1 MYARFM
7 ERLHGHIV
15 ALYLFDVAEATDLEA
30 AASAISSS
38 VRATFAPKP
47 ATPAYVK
54 YQQPPLLF
62 EGAGV
67 DIPSIDGFRVG
78 FKVFDYG
85 IISLRLT
92 REFHGTWPELADA
105 SDRLVENEA
114 LERQAEQACPRV
126 ADRLTPGRTPRRQP
140 AGAPN
145 AAPGL
150 GWPALTEDYLVFAI
164 NDLSRPHTAD
174 EIVEHHGDIIASV
187 LRGERAPLSRQER
200 DEILRHRISYLADD
214 LVIPTWNAAFVYDT
228 PAGTQAALE
237 IVEFANSQLL
247 QFRYYDEL
255 LDNALASI
263 YASIKTKARWYDALL
278 GRHYARAA
286 REVHAL
292 FIDVNELTDR
302 TENALKIVGD
312 VYAARLFSLVGAR
325 LDLDRW
331 NTNVSEK
338 MKTLDDIY
346 RFSVERLSMVRG
358 ELLEMTIVA
367 ILMFELVLFFMGIMD

>member
-1 MYARFM
+1 M
-7 ERLHGHIV
+7 EQLRGQIV
-15 ALYLFDVAEATDLEA
+15 AMYLFDVAEATDLQA
-30 AASAISSS
+30 AASAIRSS

-47 ATPAYVK
+47 ATPDYVK
-54 YQQPPLLF
+54 YQAPPLLF
-62 EGAGV
+62 DGAGV
-67 DIPSIDGFRVG
+67 EVSIEGFRAN

-85 IISLRLT
+85 VISLRLT
-92 REFHGTWPELADA
+92 RDFQGTWPELADA

-114 LERQAEQACPRV
+114 LERQAEQACRKVAGQLQHAMTHPRQT
-126 ADRLTPGRTPRRQP
+126 AI
-140 AGAPN
+140 
-145 AAPGL
+145 
-150 GWPALTEDYLVFAI
+150 TEDYLVFAI
-164 NDLSRPHTAD
+164 NELSRAHTAD
-174 EIVEHHGDIIASV
+174 ELIEHHGDVIASV

-200 DEILRHRISYLADD
+200 DEVLRHRLSYLAND

-228 PAGTQAALE
+228 PAGAHAALE
-237 IVEFANSQLL
+237 IIEFANSQLL

-263 YASIKTKARWYDALL
+263 YANVKKEARWYDAFL

-331 NTNVSEK
+331 KTNVSEK
-338 MKTLDDIY
+338 LKTLDDIY
-346 RFSVERLSMVRG
+346 RFSVEHLGMVRG
-358 ELLEMTIVA
+358 EVLEMTIVG
-367 ILMFELVLFFMGIMD
+367 ILVFELVLFFMGIMD

>member
-1 MYARFM
+1 M
-7 ERLHGHIV
+7 EQLHGQIV
-15 ALYLFDVAEATDLEA
+15 AFYLFDVAEAIDLPA
-30 AASAISSS
+30 AAAAIGSSA
-38 VRATFAPKP
+38 RATFAPKP
-47 ATPAYVK
+47 ATPAYVR

-62 EGAGV
+62 DAAAVGA
-67 DIPSIDGFRVG
+67 PSIDGFQVS

-85 IISLRLT
+85 VISLRLT
-92 REFHGTWPELADA
+92 RAFDGTWRDLADA

-114 LERQAEQACPRV
+114 LERQAEQACRSV
-126 ADRLTPGRTPRRQP
+126 AGRLTQVLTDPRQC
-140 AGAPN
+140 
-145 AAPGL
+145 
-150 GWPALTEDYLVFAI
+150 ALTEDYLVFAI
-164 NDLSRPHTAD
+164 SDLSRPHTAE
-174 EIVEHHGDIIASV
+174 EIVEHHGDVIASV

-200 DEILRHRISYLADD
+200 DEILRHRISYLAND

-263 YASIKTKARWYDALL
+263 YAEIKKEARWYDALF

-286 REVHAL
+286 RQVHAL

-331 NTNVSEK
+331 KTNVSEK
-338 MKTLDDIY
+338 LKTLDDIY

-358 ELLEMTIVA
+358 ELLEPTIVL
-367 ILMFELVLFFMGIMD
+367 ILIFELILFFMGIME